1 MREGV
6 VRMEAEFRER
16 ERERVRGE
24 QVLQCWLSRGRR
36 GLQAKDSRQPLEAG
50 EGKASPLDSPE

>member
-16 ERERVRGE
+16 ERDRGE
-24 QVLQCWLSRGRR
+24 KVLQCWLSKGSW
-36 GLQAKDSRQPLEAG
+36 GLQAKESRQPLEAG
-50 EGKASPLDSPE
+50 EGKASSLDSPE